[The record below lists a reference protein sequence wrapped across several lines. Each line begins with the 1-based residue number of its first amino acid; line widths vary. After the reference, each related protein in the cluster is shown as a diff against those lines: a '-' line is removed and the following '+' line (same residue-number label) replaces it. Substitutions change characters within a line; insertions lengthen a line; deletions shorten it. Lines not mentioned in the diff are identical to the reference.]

1 MAAKDARAPTEP
13 SDPMPNPTDMA
24 RKQMDAMA
32 DVQKEFL
39 KNLEQANQLW
49 AARVKAET
57 ELAGEYVSKLSA
69 ARSLP
74 ETTTIF
80 QEWATRRMAL
90 FAEDSQRFMADMEKF
105 MSATSRLMPKSFTGG
120 GSS

>member
-1 MAAKDARAPTEP
+1 MAAKETTASAKT
-13 SDPMPNPTDMA
+13 SQPNPADMTDMA
-24 RKQMDAMA
+24 KKQMDAMA

-39 KNLEQANQLW
+39 KTLEQANQVW

-57 ELAGEYVSKLSA
+57 ELTGEYVAKLSA

-90 FAEDSQRFMADMEKF
+90 FAEDSQRFMTDMEKF
-105 MSATSRLMPKSFTGG
+105 MSATQRLMPKTWSGG
-120 GSS
+120 GS